1 MRANQQANQTVQF
14 RLLSDDQLEETKRTA
29 LHLLEDAGLDVQ
41 RTT

>member
-14 RLLSDDQLEETKRTA
+14 RLLSDDQLEEIKPAA